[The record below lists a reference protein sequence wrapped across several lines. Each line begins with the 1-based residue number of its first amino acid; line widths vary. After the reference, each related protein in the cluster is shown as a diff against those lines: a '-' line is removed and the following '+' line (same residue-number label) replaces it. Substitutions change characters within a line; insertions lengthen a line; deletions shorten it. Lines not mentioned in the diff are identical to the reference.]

1 MEMAELNQ
9 LLEENRTNLENFLG
23 VLSEQQKHLVDNNIN
38 GLEESIGKE
47 EKLLNRIEDVKLKTA
62 SLISALIEKYSID
75 VNGSKLSD
83 FINAIKDKIKIEQ
96 TVLLQKKI
104 VELANQVKE
113 MNKQNKILIEHARS
127 FIKETVKAL
136 ADENCL
142 VLDRKA

>member
-1 MEMAELNQ
+1 M
-9 LLEENRTNLENFLG
+9 G
-23 VLSEQQKHLVDNNIN
+23 IN
-38 GLEESIGKE
+38 G
-47 EKLLNRIEDVKLKTA
+47 T
-62 SLISALIEKYSID
+62 
-75 VNGSKLSD
+75 KLSD
-83 FINAIKDKIKIEQ
+83 FINAVKDKIKIDQ

-127 FIKETVKAL
+127 FIKATVKAL